1 MTDDVYSLVETPR
14 FSLRRV
20 VTDTFE
26 TFSRSFLRLLAI
38 VLILGVPLFVWL
50 ILGGEKMLLQIAGIA
65 EGSGTGLDPAALM
78 MAALLGLISL
88 AIHATVTDA
97 AFQDLLG
104 EEGDLLQS
112 LGRALVVAPTLIGVG
127 LFLVVLFGM
136 AAGLIGLAAA
146 LITTV
151 IHFSFGLAFFA
162 GGLFGLAALM
172 VQWWVAIP
180 AIVVEG
186 AGPIE
191 CFRRSAH
198 LVAGNR
204 WKVFA
209 LVVIVYLPEIAV
221 NIVLLLATE
230 AVGPV
235 VIAILNIVL
244 SGVFITFNSVM
255 TVMIYG
261 HLRSIKEGSSTE
273 SLADVFD

>member
-1 MTDDVYSLVETPR
+1 MMADDVYALVETPR

-26 TFSRSFLRLLAI
+26 TFGRSFLRLLAI

-50 ILGGEKMLLQIAGIA
+50 ILGGEKMLLRFAATA
-65 EGSGTGLDPAALM
+65 EGSGSGFDPAALM
-78 MAALLGLISL
+78 TGGLLWLIGL
-88 AIHATVTDA
+88 AIHAAVTDA

-112 LGRALVVAPTLIGVG
+112 LARALVVAPVLIAVG
-127 LFLVVLFGM
+127 FFVAIVFGM
-136 AAGLIGLAAA
+136 AVFMIALASGLI
-146 LITTV
+146 TRV
-151 IHFSFGLAFFA
+151 IHFSFGLAFLG

-191 CFRRSAH
+191 CFRRSAR
-198 LVAGNR
+198 LVAGSR

-209 LVVIVYLPEIAV
+209 LVTIVYLPEIAV
-221 NIVLLLATE
+221 SIILLLMTE

-235 VIAILNIVL
+235 VVAVLNIIL
-244 SGVFITFNSVM
+244 SGLFITFNTVM

-261 HLRSIKEGSSTE
+261 HLRAI
-273 SLADVFD
+273 